1 MKYLTAKRPGRWRK
15 SVSKQKTNEFYKK
28 KLCHFIEAHS
38 ALNYLATVI
47 GIITCADDV
56 AGKVIK
62 GAGKLNYKS
71 LSG

>member
-1 MKYLTAKRPGRWRK
+1 M
-15 SVSKQKTNEFYKK
+15 NEFYKK
-28 KLCHFIEAHS
+28 KLCRFIETHS